1 MAIQY
6 KIDADTHEGL
16 DDSMR
21 GLYVEKEING
31 ETFYTLDVEG
41 AEGED
46 DIAGLRKALKE
57 ERATRRKLE
66 HQNKSLRQI
75 RDEDGKPP
83 LDDDDGDHSEEKTAE
98 LETIRKEY
106 EKQLAEKDETITKL
120 ESSNVEKARAEKIAK
135 AVATHGGDFEMI
147 DPYIEK
153 KLRENPDLD
162 IDAEVAQLVK
172 DKPSVFKPKF
182 AEHTGMGGQPGM
194 ESAGRSSLMRS
205 ANLQRSTM
213 SDRQKIDYQKEH
225 GLDAL
230 MALPE

>member
-1 MAIQY
+1 MALQY

-41 AEGED
+41 AEGDD

-57 ERATRRKLE
+57 ERKSVRKLKYE
-66 HQNKSLRQI
+66 NDALKLVN
-75 RDEDGKPP
+75 EGKAPP
-83 LDDDDGDHSEEKTAE
+83 DDADDHSEEKTAE

-120 ESSNVEKARAEKIAK
+120 ESSNAEKARSEKIAK
-135 AVATHGGDFEMI
+135 AVANHGGDFEML

-153 KLRENPDLD
+153 QLRANPDLD
-162 IDAEVAQLVK
+162 IDAEVARLVK

-182 AEHTGMGGQPGM
+182 ADHTGTGGQPGM
-194 ESAGRSSLMRS
+194 ESAGQSSLMRGEK
-205 ANLQRSTM
+205 LQRSKM
-213 SDRQKIDYQKEH
+213 SDRQKIDFQKEH
-225 GLDAL
+225 GLDAF